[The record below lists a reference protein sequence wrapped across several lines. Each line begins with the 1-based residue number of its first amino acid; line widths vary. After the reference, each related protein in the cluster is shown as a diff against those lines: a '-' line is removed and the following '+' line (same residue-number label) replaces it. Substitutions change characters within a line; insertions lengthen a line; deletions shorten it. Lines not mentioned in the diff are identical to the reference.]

1 MKACK
6 DCGCK
11 DGDRGPIGPAG
22 LKGETGDAGL
32 QGNPGPQGEQGEQ
45 GHQGIQGNT
54 GIQGIQGPPGASISG
69 TAGAVGPIGLT
80 GDQGA
85 TGPAGADGTDGTNG
99 NNGQGRITYIID
111 SGVGIRTIT
120 AILNEGIIMKN
131 TLGIVTI
138 ELPPS
143 ATIGDVVRIV
153 GTSFG
158 TGGWKLKAFVTDTIQ
173 MTDQSP
179 VFNETSAGGFVQP
192 SPSNYRDVITLISDG
207 DGQWI
212 ITSSVF
218 ANGNIPLFN

>member
-1 MKACK
+1 MEACK

-11 DGDRGPIGPAG
+11 DGDRGPIGPSG
-22 LKGETGDAGL
+22 DIGETGNTGL
-32 QGNPGPQGEQGEQ
+32 QGNPGI
-45 GHQGIQGNT
+45 QGIQGNQGNQGIQGST
-54 GIQGIQGPPGASISG
+54 GIQGVQGPSGLSIGGA
-69 TAGAVGPIGLT
+69 AGATGPIGST
-80 GDQGA
+80 GNQGA

-120 AILNEGIIMKN
+120 ATLNEGIIMKN

-138 ELPPS
+138 ELPSS

-179 VFNETSAGGFVQP
+179 TFNETSLGGFVQP
-192 SPSNYRDVITLISDG
+192 SSTNYRDVITLTSDG
-207 DGQWI
+207 DGQWV